1 MIRVVRSI
9 FLAGW
14 LLIITGAAWPVMAAE
29 ILARSTLITRDGAGI
44 TLSLGLSEPAP
55 FRVFT
60 LDNPRRILIDLG
72 DIGVD
77 NMPEGLALDIP
88 EISAIRFGLFQLGE
102 SRIVLDLAEPMQIES
117 AVNGRNAAGDPVIS
131 LRLVPTSAVA
141 FTVNAAPPDRG
152 VWTTGG
158 AEVKVEGAAG
168 LPVIALDAG
177 HGGLDK
183 GAQQGE
189 ALEKDIVLQMANTLR
204 DTLLADGRFRV
215 VLTRREDVFVPLGA
229 RVEIARQAGASAF
242 ISLHADVVTL
252 GRARGTTVFSLSEA
266 SPDQQAVTIAT
277 LENRSDLVAGISVV
291 GEDDQLAQLLLQLAH
306 RETDA
311 LSNRFADTM
320 AEALWFQNDAEIK
333 SRRMSAGFRVLRAP
347 DMPSILLEL
356 GFMSDESDLEKLLDP
371 EWRLGMS
378 ETLRA
383 GLVTWL
389 EVEAEMR
396 GLLRN

>member
-14 LLIITGAAWPVMAAE
+14 LLIITGTAWPVMAAE

-60 LDNPRRILIDLG
+60 LDNPRRVLIDLG

-77 NMPEGLALDIP
+77 NMPADLAMDIP

-117 AVNGRNAAGDPVIS
+117 AVNGRNAAGDPTIS
-131 LRLVPTSAVA
+131 LRFVPTSAAA

-152 VWTTGG
+152 VWRTGG

-215 VLTRREDVFVPLGA
+215 VLTRSEDVFVPLGA

-266 SPDQQAVTIAT
+266 SQDQQAVTIAT